1 MRIWGGLWLITG
13 LLAACGGATGG
24 GLRGTLMETT
34 GDRRF
39 IDVESGVE
47 ITFADPVVQA
57 VVAAPDEAPG
67 FRLLRLIASSEGN
80 TRGQYAY
87 IVTSASGPLDVGRA
101 MAVLQE
107 RLPEHGREVRRE
119 MRLHQGRRALE
130 VWLDEVPQGELHEG
144 HALLTTDGR
153 AAVMLIDVLE
163 EGSDASGRA
172 SESLYGGLL
181 FPSMPSTADAD
192 D

>member
-1 MRIWGGLWLITG
+1 VVLMLT
-13 LLAACGGATGG
+13 ACGGASGRG
-24 GLRGTLMETT
+24 MRGTLVETS

-39 IDVESGVE
+39 VDTESGVE

-57 VVAAPDEAPG
+57 VVASPETSPG
-67 FRLLRLIASSEGN
+67 FRVLRLIASTEGN

-87 IVTSASGPLDVGRA
+87 VVTSTDGALDPGRA

-107 RLPEHGREVRRE
+107 LLPEHGREVRRE
-119 MRLHQGRRALE
+119 MRAHQGRRALE

-153 AAVMLIDVLE
+153 SAVMLIDVLE

-172 SESLYGGLL
+172 SESLYDGLQ
-181 FPSMPSTADAD
+181 FPQAQSAADLD

>member
-1 MRIWGGLWLITG
+1 M
-13 LLAACGGATGG
+13 
-24 GLRGTLMETT
+24 RGTRVETS
-34 GDRRF
+34 GERRF
-39 IDVESGVE
+39 ADAESGVE

-57 VVAAPDEAPG
+57 VVASPDTAPG
-67 FRLLRLIASSEGN
+67 FRLLRLVASTEGN

-87 IVTSASGPLDVGRA
+87 VVTSSDGPFDAGRA

-107 RLPEHGREVRRE
+107 LLPEHGREVRRE
-119 MRLHQGRRALE
+119 MRTHAGLRALE

-153 AAVMLIDVLE
+153 SAVMLIDVLE

-172 SESLYGGLL
+172 SESLYAGLR
-181 FPSMPSTADAD
+181 FPQAESAADMD

>member
-1 MRIWGGLWLITG
+1 M
-13 LLAACGGATGG
+13 
-24 GLRGTLMETT
+24 RGTLVETN

-39 IDVESGVE
+39 VDAESGVE

-57 VVAAPDEAPG
+57 VVASPDTAPG
-67 FRLLRLIASSEGN
+67 FRVVRLVASTEGN

-87 IVTSASGPLDVGRA
+87 VVTSTDGAFDAGRA
-101 MAVLQE
+101 MAGLQE
-107 RLPEHGREVRRE
+107 ILPEHGREVRRE
-119 MRLHQGRRALE
+119 MRMHAGRRALE
-130 VWLDEVPQGELHEG
+130 VWLEDVPQGELHEG

-153 AAVMLIDVLE
+153 CAVMLIDVLE

-172 SESLYGGLL
+172 SESLYDGLR
-181 FPSMPSTADAD
+181 FPESESPADMD